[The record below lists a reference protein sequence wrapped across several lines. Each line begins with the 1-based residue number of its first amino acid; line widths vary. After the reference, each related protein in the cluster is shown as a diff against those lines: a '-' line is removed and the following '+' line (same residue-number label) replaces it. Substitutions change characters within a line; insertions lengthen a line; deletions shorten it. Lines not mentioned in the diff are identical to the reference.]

1 MRSRLLSPLRL
12 AAAGAVLLVVVLVV
26 LVTRQSDKFLEVPDP
41 AHSLTGLVKVPG
53 GTRRHDGGGIYYVD
67 VVVKRAS
74 LLEASFS
81 LFRPDGSDLIQQNAF
96 VPRGITY
103 QQQLKLEGETMKASQ
118 AKASVVA
125 LRALGFKVRARAAG
139 VRVVDVDP
147 RSHARGLL
155 KPQDVVISADG
166 RPIQRQLDL
175 FRVLSQH
182 RIGDVVR
189 IGIRRGGTR
198 RTFRIR
204 TIADETDPH
213 RAIIGFIPFEVVE
226 ARLPFRIAFNLKD
239 VGGPSAGLA
248 FALEVLEQRGRD
260 VDHGLKVAATG
271 EIQLD
276 GSVTRIGG
284 VKQKTIGARQAH
296 VDAFLVP
303 ADGDNAKVAKRY
315 AHGLRIIPVKTFQQ
329 ALQSLAT
336 LRAKA

>member
-1 MRSRLLSPLRL
+1 MRSRLSPLRL
-12 AAAGAVLLVVVLVV
+12 ATAGVVLLVVVLVV

-53 GTRRHDGGGIYYVD
+53 GMRHQDGGGIYYVD

-189 IGIRRGGTR
+189 IGIRRGATR

-204 TIADETDPH
+204 TIAAETDPH
-213 RAIIGFIPFEVVE
+213 RAIVGFIPFEVIE